1 MEKHFVD
8 YNQALALKE
17 LGFNESCLASWN
29 FYTNEFN
36 YNPYPSTFSSDDVI
50 QLPLKS
56 QVFDWFR
63 KYRLTVVIEDY
74 LDDHTFLVKFEDQLK
89 EYIND
94 DDIDGCQQF
103 YHFQNIRNRVATN
116 AEIFENKNGIES
128 IRVNEIAARTFF
140 KNISVTKKENENEE

>member
-1 MEKHFVD
+1 MEKYFVD

-56 QVFDWFR
+56 QVFEWFR
-63 KYRLTVVIEDY
+63 DKQNLRSNIMDFI
-74 LDDHTFLVKFEDQLK
+74 DDVT
-89 EYIND
+89 
-94 DDIDGCQQF
+94 
-103 YHFQNIRNRVATN
+103 
-116 AEIFENKNGIES
+116 GIEWDYEIDFIGVDVDENGNYKPLVDYS
-128 IRVNEIAARTFF
+128 IDDETRKFKTYKEAESACIDKLIEIV
-140 KNISVTKKENENEE
+140 KNK

>member
-56 QVFDWFR
+56 QVFEWFR
-63 KYRLTVVIEDY
+63 KQHKLKGFVEPVEY
-74 LDDHTFLVKFEDQLK
+74 LDDTPETYMWVVYNECHSGAEQLTYEEAESACIDKLIEIVK
-89 EYIND
+89 
-94 DDIDGCQQF
+94 
-103 YHFQNIRNRVATN
+103 
-116 AEIFENKNGIES
+116 NK
-128 IRVNEIAARTFF
+128 
-140 KNISVTKKENENEE
+140 